1 MTWPVCLTDGRR
13 QSILVNGGIKQPRS
27 IRRKKVPG
35 KKLYERIIAMKNIA
49 KEILTKIEDMK
60 SEKARELEVIF
71 DKAKEAGLLAEKAE
85 KDMRDA
91 YERLDLA
98 AYEKAKNAK
107 ATAETAAE
115 MYGLRGRQL
124 EEREFLTEEE
134 SDATIDALKG
144 YEEELAFEF
153 KKAIEEPIRK
163 LSELQKHYAEAVT
176 EAELAIKRW
185 TSEIHRNYRSEGTRY
200 PDGSNRSPVPI
211 PVRNVPYSGCGES
224 AMVESFLNRIEKANR
239 TP

>member
-1 MTWPVCLTDGRR
+1 
-13 QSILVNGGIKQPRS
+13 
-27 IRRKKVPG
+27 
-35 KKLYERIIAMKNIA
+35 MKNIA
-49 KEILTKIEDMK
+49 KETLTKIENMK
-60 SEKARELEVIF
+60 SEKARELAVIF
-71 DKAKEAGLLAEKAE
+71 DKGREAESLAEKAE
-85 KDMRDA
+85 KDLRDA

-98 AYEKAKNAK
+98 AYEKAKNEK

-124 EEREFLTEEE
+124 EEREFLTEAE

-185 TSEIHRNYRSEGTRY
+185 TSEIHQNYRSENTTYKDGT
-200 PDGSNRSPVPI
+200 NRSPVPV
-211 PVRNVPYSGCGES
+211 PVRRLPYEGSSLSRKIGTFLNNIKDDCPGES
-224 AMVESFLNRIEKANR
+224 
-239 TP
+239 